1 MTDMQRRAID
11 SDISMARELAGHSS
25 DIKHL
30 QGDMDKMITDM
41 EEVKK
46 TLQEIS
52 RTLSEARGGWHV
64 FMIVGGLGATLGG
77 FITWVLDYF
86 KH

>member
-1 MTDMQRRAID
+1 MTDMQRRA
-11 SDISMARELAGHSS
+11 SDAEINTARELAGHGS